1 MWRLSPGHLRLHRRL
16 RRQPVSPLGCART
29 IDNMTTPPELPHPT
43 MGEAVKEALHGLVGE
58 MINL

>member
-1 MWRLSPGHLRLHRRL
+1 
-16 RRQPVSPLGCART
+16 
-29 IDNMTTPPELPHPT
+29 MTTPPELPHPT